1 MVIYLASDFEE
12 NINKRW
18 SKMYPL
24 VSVIIPSYN
33 HANFIQR
40 CLKSL
45 IAQTY
50 ENIELIII
58 DDGSRDN
65 STVKIMEMEMD
76 LKSRFKKFTFIS
88 QENQGVCFTFNRGLD
103 LVNGEYY
110 QFLSSDD
117 AMFEQYIEK
126 QVDFLEQNSEF
137 ICSYSDGFEIQT
149 EDLEKNMYNN
159 ALRFSDKLLFTSGDL
174 RRFMLKNVFKMPS
187 PAFMYRKETIE
198 KIGYYD
204 ENLDF
209 EDIDMFLRISREF
222 KIGCLNE
229 DLYIHRM
236 HGYNTGKNID
246 ILEAG
251 IKKMIKKYSEEDNE
265 YDLTEKKI
273 LLENFN
279 THYNEY
285 YNYIKKR
292 DFLCTAASSS
302 VIKNRK
308 LIVWGIGSF
317 AEKVLAKDIIFEI
330 DFFIDSSGK
339 KEKFEG
345 YDVFLPQ
352 KLINNPHSYFVFIAS
367 SFKKEISEIL
377 ESYGYEYMKDYY

>member
-1 MVIYLASDFEE
+1 
-12 NINKRW
+12 
-18 SKMYPL
+18 MYPL

-33 HANFIQR
+33 HSNFIQR
-40 CLKSL
+40 CLRSL

-58 DDGSRDN
+58 DDGSKDD
-65 STVKIMEMEMD
+65 SIGKIKEMEMD
-76 LKSRFKKFTFIS
+76 LRSRFKKFTFIS
-88 QENQGVCFTFNRGLD
+88 QENQGVCFTFNKGLN
-103 LVNGEYY
+103 LVSGEYY

-117 AMFEQYIEK
+117 AMFEQNIEK
-126 QVDFLEQNSEF
+126 QVNYLEQNLEY

-149 EDLEKNMYNN
+149 EDFEKNIYNN
-159 ALRFSDKLLFTSGDL
+159 ARRFSDKLLFGSGNL
-174 RRFMLKNVFKMPS
+174 RGFMLENVFKMPS
-187 PAFMYRKETIE
+187 PAFMYRKDVFN
-198 KIGYYD
+198 KVGYYD
-204 ENLDF
+204 ESLDF
-209 EDIDMFLRISREF
+209 EDIDMLLRISREF
-222 KIGCLNE
+222 KIGCLKEN
-229 DLYIHRM
+229 LYIHRM

-265 YDLTEKKI
+265 YDINEKKI
-273 LLENFN
+273 LLNNFN

-285 YNYIKKR
+285 YKYLKKR
-292 DFLCTAASSS
+292 DFLFTAASSS

-317 AEKVLAKDIIFEI
+317 AEKVLAKDIIFELE
-330 DFFIDSSGK
+330 FFIDSSGK

-352 KLINNPHSYFVFIAS
+352 KLINNAHNYFVFIAS
-367 SFKKEISEIL
+367 SFSKEISEVL
-377 ESYGYEYMKDYY
+377 ESYDYKYMKDYY